1 MFGKYRAE
9 TEWRSL
15 PCVFCHKQLFFA
27 VKIFQDRGVDIIFV
41 FTHLHLH
48 RCGVSRKLQMTE
60 MIKEE
65 QDSDGEPN
73 GIRNLQYGKTAGD
86 FSCYLKIDLL
96 EKCADIHI
104 RIKGHDGKCRAKKR
118 GKADKDHFEPAE
130 KACREWILFYR

>member
-15 PCVFCHKQLFFA
+15 PCVFCHKQLFFT

-41 FTHLHLH
+41 FTHLNLH

-73 GIRNLQYGKTAGD
+73 GIRNLQ
-86 FSCYLKIDLL
+86 L
-96 EKCADIHI
+96 
-104 RIKGHDGKCRAKKR
+104 
-118 GKADKDHFEPAE
+118 
-130 KACREWILFYR
+130 W

>member
-9 TEWRSL
+9 TVWRSL

-96 EKCADIHI
+96 EKCATSTSVLKVMMENAAPKNVARQT
-104 RIKGHDGKCRAKKR
+104 RITLSQRKSVPGVDS
-118 GKADKDHFEPAE
+118 F
-130 KACREWILFYR
+130 L

>member
-1 MFGKYRAE
+1 
-9 TEWRSL
+9 
-15 PCVFCHKQLFFA
+15 
-27 VKIFQDRGVDIIFV
+27 
-41 FTHLHLH
+41 
-48 RCGVSRKLQMTE
+48 

-130 KACREWILFYR
+130 KRAGSGFFFIGKNEVRFADRCDRKFRFFFLDHVDKIHDRHDIPSRLF